1 MSAYRRPDVPPE
13 GYDGGDDRLLI
24 RARGALTG
32 LLVAAV
38 VSYALVAGGAGLG
51 NWVNRLGGLGGGD
64 QTAEVEPG
72 RTVVVE
78 IPSGSSARSIA
89 GILVGNG
96 VVPSAIEF
104 ESLVRTREA
113 GSLLKAGTYEL
124 VTGTDLDEI
133 VDLLIAGPSLD
144 VFRVTVVEGLR
155 LAEVLDVLAQATRN
169 YSEEDFTAALS
180 SGDVTSAY
188 LPVGL
193 DRTVWEGLL
202 FPATYE
208 FFGDATPSEM
218 LQRLATELER
228 RLETYDW
235 SPVTARGLSVY
246 EGLVMA
252 SLVEAEAG
260 TDEDRPLIASVINN
274 RLARGM
280 PLQIDATVLYA
291 MEDRGR
297 SPTLEDLQFKSPYN
311 TYLIAGL
318 PPTPIGAAGAKSIEA
333 VIDPADTD
341 YLYYVLTSE
350 DGAHSFFSDYDD
362 FLVAKQQA
370 DALGIG

>member
-1 MSAYRRPDVPPE
+1 MSAYRRPDLPPE
-13 GYDGGDDRLLI
+13 GYNGSDDRWLI
-24 RARGALTG
+24 RARGAITG
-32 LLVAAV
+32 LLVAGV
-38 VSYALVAGGAGLG
+38 VAYALVVGGAGLG
-51 NWVNRLGGLGGGD
+51 DWVNRLGGLGGGD

-72 RTVVVE
+72 RTVAVE

-113 GSLLKAGTYEL
+113 GSLLKAGTYDL

-155 LAEVLDVLAQATRN
+155 LAEVLDVLAEATRN
-169 YSEEDFTAALS
+169 YAEEDFTEALM
-180 SGDVTSAY
+180 SGDVTSAH

-208 FFGDATPSEM
+208 FFGDATPAEM
-218 LQRLATELER
+218 LQRLATEMER

-235 SPVTARGLSVY
+235 STVTARGLSVY

-274 RLARGM
+274 RLERGM

-297 SPTLEDLQFKSPYN
+297 SPTLEDLRFESPYN

-370 DALGIG
+370 DAVGNG

>member
-13 GYDGGDDRLLI
+13 GYDGGDDHWLV
-24 RARGALTG
+24 RARGAVTG

-38 VSYALVAGGAGLG
+38 VTYALVVGGAGLG
-51 NWVNRLGGLGGGD
+51 DWVNRLGGLGGGD

-155 LAEVLDVLAQATRN
+155 LAEVLDVLAQSTRN
-169 YSEEDFTAALS
+169 YSEEDFTAALL

-208 FFGDATPSEM
+208 FFGDATPAEM
-218 LQRLATELER
+218 LQRLADELER

-235 SPVTARGLSVY
+235 STVTARGLSVY
-246 EGLVMA
+246 EGLVIA

-274 RLARGM
+274 RLERGM

-297 SPTLEDLQFKSPYN
+297 SPTLEDLQFESPYN

-341 YLYYVLTSE
+341 YLYYVLTSA

>member
-13 GYDGGDDRLLI
+13 GYDGADDRWWI
-24 RARGALTG
+24 RARGAITG

-38 VSYALVAGGAGLG
+38 VSYALVVGGTGVG

-64 QTAEVEPG
+64 QTAEVVPG

-155 LAEVLDVLAQATRN
+155 LAEVLDVLAQATRD
-169 YSEEDFTAALS
+169 YSEGDFTAALL

-188 LPVGL
+188 LPAGL

-208 FFGDATPSEM
+208 FFGDATPAEM

-291 MEDRGR
+291 MADRGR
-297 SPTLEDLQFKSPYN
+297 SPTLEDLRFESPYN

>member
-1 MSAYRRPDVPPE
+1 MSAYRRPDRPPE
-13 GYDGGDDRLLI
+13 RYTDGDDRWLI
-24 RARGALTG
+24 RARGGITG

-38 VSYALVAGGAGLG
+38 VTYALIVGGAGLG

-72 RTVVVE
+72 RTVAVE

-89 GILVGNG
+89 GILVTNG

-124 VTGTDLDEI
+124 VTGADLDEI

-155 LAEVLDVLAQATRN
+155 LGEVLEALALATGD
-169 YSEEDFTAALS
+169 YSDEDFTAALAN
-180 SGDVTSAY
+180 GDVTSSY
-188 LPVGL
+188 VPQGL
-193 DRTVWEGLL
+193 ETRVWEGLF

-218 LQRLATELER
+218 LQRLATEMER
-228 RLETYDW
+228 RLEGYDW
-235 SPVTARGLSVY
+235 STVTSRGFSVY

-274 RLARGM
+274 RLERGM

-291 MEDRGR
+291 LEDRGR
-297 SPTLEDLQFKSPYN
+297 SPTLEDLEFESPYN
-311 TYLIAGL
+311 TYRISGL
-318 PPTPIGAAGAKSIEA
+318 PPTPIGAPGAKSIEA
-333 VIDPADTD
+333 VIEPAETD

-350 DGAHSFFSDYDD
+350 DGSHSFFSEYDD

>member
-1 MSAYRRPDVPPE
+1 MSAYRRPDRPSE
-13 GYDGGDDRLLI
+13 GYNGGRDWWLI
-24 RARGALTG
+24 RARGAITG

-38 VSYALVAGGAGLG
+38 VTYALVVGGAGLG
-51 NWVNRLGGLGGGD
+51 NWVNRLGGLGGAD
-64 QTAEVEPG
+64 QTVEVEPG

-89 GILVGNG
+89 GILVSNG

-133 VDLLIAGPSLD
+133 VDLLIAGPPLD

-155 LAEVLDVLAQATRN
+155 LLEVLEVLALASRN
-169 YSEEDFTAALS
+169 YSEEDFTAALV
-180 SGDVTSAY
+180 SGDVASPY
-188 LPVGL
+188 LPQGL
-193 DRTVWEGLL
+193 ESAVWEGLL

-208 FFGDATPSEM
+208 FFGDATPPEM
-218 LQRLATELER
+218 LQRLATEMER
-228 RLETYDW
+228 RLEGYDW
-235 SPVTARGLSVY
+235 SPVNARGFSVY

-274 RLARGM
+274 RLERGM

-291 MEDRGR
+291 LDDRGR
-297 SPTLEDLQFKSPYN
+297 SPTLDDLEFESPYN
-311 TYLIAGL
+311 TYRIAGL

-333 VIDPADTD
+333 VIEPADTD
-341 YLYYVLTSE
+341 YLFYVLTSE
-350 DGAHSFFSDYDD
+350 DGSHSFFREYDD

>member
-13 GYDGGDDRLLI
+13 GYDGGEDHWLV
-24 RARGALTG
+24 RARGAVTG

-38 VSYALVAGGAGLG
+38 VTYALVVGGAGLG
-51 NWVNRLGGLGGGD
+51 DWVNRLGGLGGGD

-113 GSLLKAGTYEL
+113 GGLLKAGTYEL

-169 YSEEDFTAALS
+169 YSEEDFTAALL

-208 FFGDATPSEM
+208 FFGDATPAEM
-218 LQRLATELER
+218 LQRLANELER

-235 SPVTARGLSVY
+235 SAVTARGLSVY
-246 EGLVMA
+246 EGLVIA

-274 RLARGM
+274 RLELGM
-280 PLQIDATVLYA
+280 RLQIDATVLYA

-297 SPTLEDLQFKSPYN
+297 SPTLEDLQFESPYN
-311 TYLIAGL
+311 TYLIGGL

>member
-13 GYDGGDDRLLI
+13 GHNGGDDRWLI
-24 RARGALTG
+24 RARGAITG

-38 VSYALVAGGAGLG
+38 VTYALMVGGAGLG

-89 GILVGNG
+89 GILVSNG

-133 VDLLIAGPSLD
+133 VDLLIAGPPLD

-155 LAEVLDVLAQATRN
+155 LHEVLDVLALATRN
-169 YSEEDFTAALS
+169 YSEEDFTAALT
-180 SGDVTSAY
+180 SGDVTSPY
-188 LPVGL
+188 LPAGL
-193 DRTVWEGLL
+193 ERSVWEGLL

-218 LQRLATELER
+218 LQRLATEMER

-235 SPVTARGLSVY
+235 STVTTRGFSVY

-274 RLARGM
+274 RLERGM

-297 SPTLEDLQFKSPYN
+297 SPTLEDLQFESPYN
-311 TYLIAGL
+311 TYLISGL
-318 PPTPIGAAGAKSIEA
+318 PPTPIGAPGAKSIEA
-333 VIDPADTD
+333 VIEPADTD

-350 DGAHSFFSDYDD
+350 DGAHSFFADYDD

>member
-13 GYDGGDDRLLI
+13 GYNRGEDRLLI
-24 RARGALTG
+24 RARGAITG
-32 LLVAAV
+32 LLVTAV
-38 VSYALVAGGAGLG
+38 VAYALVVGGAGLG
-51 NWVNRLGGLGGGD
+51 DWVNRLGGLGGGD

-155 LAEVLDVLAQATRN
+155 LAELLDVLAQATRN
-169 YSEEDFTAALS
+169 YSEEDFTAALM

-208 FFGDATPSEM
+208 FFGNATPAEM

-235 SPVTARGLSVY
+235 SAVTGRGLSVY

-274 RLARGM
+274 RLERGM

-297 SPTLEDLQFKSPYN
+297 SPTLQDLQFESPYN

>member
-1 MSAYRRPDVPPE
+1 M
-13 GYDGGDDRLLI
+13 LI
-24 RARGALTG
+24 RARGAITG

-38 VSYALVAGGAGLG
+38 VAYALVVGGAGLG
-51 NWVNRLGGLGGGD
+51 DWVNRLGGLGGGD

-155 LAEVLDVLAQATRN
+155 LAELLDVLAQATRN
-169 YSEEDFTAALS
+169 YSEEDFTAALL

-208 FFGDATPSEM
+208 FFGNATPAEM

-235 SPVTARGLSVY
+235 SAVTGRGLSVY

-274 RLARGM
+274 RLERGM

-291 MEDRGR
+291 MADRGR
-297 SPTLEDLQFKSPYN
+297 SPTLEDLQFESPYN

-341 YLYYVLTSE
+341 YLFYVLTSD

>member
-13 GYDGGDDRLLI
+13 GYNRGEDRLLI
-24 RARGALTG
+24 RARGAITG

-38 VSYALVAGGAGLG
+38 VAYALVVGGAGLG
-51 NWVNRLGGLGGGD
+51 DWVNRLGGLGGGD

-124 VTGTDLDEI
+124 VTGTDFDEI

-155 LAEVLDVLAQATRN
+155 LAELLDVLAQAARN
-169 YSEEDFTAALS
+169 YTEEDFTAALL

-208 FFGDATPSEM
+208 FFGNATPAEM

-235 SPVTARGLSVY
+235 SAVTGRGLSVY

-274 RLARGM
+274 RLERGM

-291 MEDRGR
+291 MADRGR
-297 SPTLEDLQFKSPYN
+297 SPTLEDLQFESPYN

>member
-1 MSAYRRPDVPPE
+1 MSAYRRPDPPPDRYRE
-13 GYDGGDDRLLI
+13 GEDRWPF
-24 RARGALTG
+24 RARGAITS

-38 VSYALVAGGAGLG
+38 VTYALVVGGAGLG

-64 QTAEVEPG
+64 QTVEVEPG

-133 VDLLIAGPSLD
+133 VDLLIAGPPLD
-144 VFRVTVVEGLR
+144 VFRVTVIEGLR
-155 LAEVLDVLAQATRN
+155 LVELLEVLALSTRN
-169 YSEEDFTAALS
+169 YSDEDFTAALM

-188 LPVGL
+188 LPQGL
-193 DRTVWEGLL
+193 ETAGWEGLL

-208 FFGDATPSEM
+208 FFGDVTPSEM
-218 LQRLATELER
+218 LQRMATEMER
-228 RLETYDW
+228 RLEGYDW
-235 SPVTARGLSVY
+235 STVTARGFSVY

-260 TDEDRPLIASVINN
+260 TDADRPLIASVINN
-274 RLARGM
+274 RLERGM

-297 SPTLEDLQFKSPYN
+297 SPTLEDLEFSSPYN
-311 TYLIAGL
+311 TYLIGGL
-318 PPTPIGAAGAKSIEA
+318 PPTPIGAPGAKSIEA
-333 VIDPADTD
+333 IIEPADTD

-350 DGAHSFFSDYDD
+350 DGSHSFFRDYDD
-362 FLVAKQQA
+362 FLAAKQQA

>member
-1 MSAYRRPDVPPE
+1 MSAYRRPDLPPE
-13 GYDGGDDRLLI
+13 GHTEGDDRWLF
-24 RARGALTG
+24 RARGAITG
-32 LLVAAV
+32 LLATAV
-38 VSYALVAGGAGLG
+38 VTYALIVGGAGLG
-51 NWVNRLGGLGGGD
+51 NWVNRLGALGGGD
-64 QTAEVEPG
+64 ETVEVQPG

-89 GILVGNG
+89 GILVSNG

-155 LAEVLDVLAQATRN
+155 LGEVLEVLARATSDH
-169 YSEEDFTAALS
+169 SEEDFTAALT

-188 LPVGL
+188 LPPGL
-193 DRTVWEGLL
+193 EGSVWEGLL

-208 FFGDATPSEM
+208 FFGDATPSEI
-218 LQRLATELER
+218 LQRLATEMER
-228 RLETYDW
+228 RLEGYDW
-235 SPVTARGLSVY
+235 SPVTGRGFSVY

-274 RLARGM
+274 RLSRGM

-297 SPTLEDLQFKSPYN
+297 SPTLDDLAFESPYN

-318 PPTPIGAAGAKSIEA
+318 PPTPIGAPGAKSIEA
-333 VIDPADTD
+333 VIEPADTD
-341 YLYYVLTSE
+341 YLFYVLTSE
-350 DGAHSFFSDYDD
+350 DGSHSFFSEYDD

>member
-13 GYDGGDDRLLI
+13 GYDGGDDRWLI
-24 RARGALTG
+24 RARGAITG

-38 VSYALVAGGAGLG
+38 VSYALVVGGAGLG
-51 NWVNRLGGLGGGD
+51 DWVNRLGGLGGGD

-208 FFGDATPSEM
+208 FFGDATPAEM

-235 SPVTARGLSVY
+235 STVTARGLSVY

-274 RLARGM
+274 RLERGM

-297 SPTLEDLQFKSPYN
+297 SPTLEDLQFESPYN

-350 DGAHSFFSDYDD
+350 DGSHSFFSDYDD
-362 FLVAKQQA
+362 FLEAAQRA